1 MILLL
6 AAFLGFF
13 TGCFLVLV
21 IWTKER
27 AQADPQIARQLEILK
42 LALAVRKSIRTSQ
55 Q

>member
-1 MILLL
+1 LILLL
-6 AAFLGFF
+6 VSFLGFF
-13 TGCFLVLV
+13 AGCFLVLV

-27 AQADPQIARQLEILK
+27 AQADPQLAGKLENLK